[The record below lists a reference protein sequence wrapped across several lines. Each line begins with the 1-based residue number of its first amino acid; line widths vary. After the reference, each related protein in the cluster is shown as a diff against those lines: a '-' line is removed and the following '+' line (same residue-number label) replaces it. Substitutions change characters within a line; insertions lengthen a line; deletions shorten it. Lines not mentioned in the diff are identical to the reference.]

1 MKYLNVI
8 LTVIAVFLAAIA
20 FRLYEVKLTI
30 ANQNESVERIVLSN
44 QAVIESSQ
52 TLGAGLVELRKEIAS
67 IADKLT
73 KK

>member
-8 LTVIAVFLAAIA
+8 LTIIAVFLAAIA
-20 FRLYEVKLTI
+20 FRIYEVKLTI
-30 ANQNESVERIVLSN
+30 ANQNENVERIILSN

-52 TLGAGLVELRKEIAS
+52 KLDATLADLRKEIGL

>member
-1 MKYLNVI
+1 MKYLNGI

-30 ANQNESVERIVLSN
+30 ANQNENVERIVLSN

-52 TLGAGLVELRKEIAS
+52 KLDSTLADLKNEIGN

>member
-1 MKYLNVI
+1 MKYLNGI

-30 ANQNESVERIVLSN
+30 ANQNENVERIVLSN

-52 TLGAGLVELRKEIAS
+52 KLDGTLADLKNEIGN
-67 IADKLT
+67 IADKLS